1 MRPFAPLMLVAVGI
15 LGAGCV
21 RTSITSLDLTPRPRI
36 EPEQVQVF
44 LQESDVPGP
53 FTKVALINAEG
64 PTGYTS
70 ENGMIQKARKKAAQ
84 LGANGLVL
92 NQMQEPSAGSKVAGA
107 IFGVPAQRHGSMV
120 AISFRQAA
128 GLPADSAKKN

>member
-1 MRPFAPLMLVAVGI
+1 M
-15 LGAGCV
+15 
-21 RTSITSLDLTPRPRI
+21 RTSITTLDPTPRQRI
-36 EPEQVQVF
+36 EPDQVQVF

-53 FTKVALINAEG
+53 FAKIALINAEG

-70 ENGMIQKARKKAAQ
+70 ENGMIQKGKKKAAE

-107 IFGVPAQRHGSMV
+107 IFGVAAQRHGTMI

-128 GLPADSAKKN
+128 GLPPDSTKR